1 MILGVII
8 ADYAEVYQHD
18 MSEIITEEYGGRWII
33 FSVDNEQVIAGVVSQ
48 EESSRAAWT
57 AHTGLVTPI
66 TEVILHDL
74 YIVEIMDEFRER
86 IEEKFGKN
94 LVKLQQ
100 KYLLYRGDNT

>member
-33 FSVDNEQVIAGVVSQ
+33 FSVDNEQVIAGAVSQ
-48 EESSRAAWT
+48 EESSRAAWM

-94 LVKLQQ
+94 LVKLRQ
-100 KYLLYRGDNT
+100 KYSLYRGDNT